1 MPCLT
6 ALHIA
11 AATVFTCSTLLPAS
25 GQYAVGIRAGIAGFT
40 PIAERGSR
48 SIDDGAG
55 AVVGFTAQQLK
66 EAGSSYRISL
76 DLLQRSYELDQI
88 SQISSRR
95 EQFSVRQNFLVL
107 STEVRWRLSSG
118 HRIYF
123 DFGPMIGARI
133 TERVDGI
140 SFFQGYA
147 PGTEDTLS
155 FAGRTYA
162 PFEINDIRLR
172 FGPSADFDLGNNIQ
186 LTGLLSV
193 APGWSGWFRGRGY
206 GTVDFQVLIALSYRI
221 SRALPAKD
229 LSDTTA
235 HLFPRNSKLT
245 MSKVLHAYF
254 PGRYSKLTLL
264 MQ

>member
-1 MPCLT
+1 MLCPT

-11 AATVFTCSTLLPAS
+11 VATLLTCSTLLPAP
-25 GQYAVGIRAGIAGFT
+25 GQYAVGIRGGMAGFT
-40 PIAERGSR
+40 PNTQRGSR
-48 SIDDGAG
+48 SNDDRAG
-55 AVVGFTAQQLK
+55 AVAGLTAHHLK
-66 EAGSSYRISL
+66 EAGSSCRISL

-88 SQISSRR
+88 NLLSSRR

-118 HRIYF
+118 QRIYF

-133 TERVDGI
+133 TEHINGI
-140 SFFQGYA
+140 SFFEGFA

-155 FAGRTYA
+155 FAGRTQV

-172 FGPSADFDLGNNIQ
+172 FGPSADFDIGNNLQ

-193 APGWSGWFRGRGY
+193 APGWSGWFRGRGHA
-206 GTVDFQVLIALSYRI
+206 TVDLQVLVALSYRL
-221 SRALPAKD
+221 SREAPAKD
-229 LSDTTA
+229 LSDPQTHRPA
-235 HLFPRNSKLT
+235 NHSRLT
-245 MSKVLHAYF
+245 E
-254 PGRYSKLTLL
+254 L